1 MPVDDRTRARLVL
14 RRPDSEDVVFAL
26 EPGQPTT
33 LGRDAGNSIVLASRF
48 VSKRHAL
55 MSWTPRGLRIE
66 DRDSSNGLTVN
77 GLAVHAAELST
88 GDVIHLGDQRLDLEI
103 DALPPSDSAAVSASP
118 ATPSRMMAASLV
130 MLAMIGAVTAAYVIR
145 RPRASEQAPP
155 ASAAPADVVAASG
168 RASAAQVSTAT
179 SGVRSP
185 VADVP
190 IALFDSPEAQAVA
203 QQAVARGGDPVG
215 ELFEA
220 AQAAYDQG
228 RIRDAYRL
236 LNGALVR
243 NGQHQPS
250 QRLLLL
256 VKTDRDTRLHSLQAT
271 VARADQQGRF
281 DEAAQGWEAV
291 QALTLEYEPLHARAR
306 AEATRLR
313 QRAAQ

>member
-14 RRPDSEDVVFAL
+14 RRPDSEDVTFAL

-33 LGRDAGNSIVLASRF
+33 LGRDAGNTIVLASRF

-66 DRDSSNGLTVN
+66 DQDSSNGLTVN
-77 GLAVHAAELST
+77 GLAVHAADLST
-88 GDVIHLGDQRLDLEI
+88 GDVIHLGDQRLDFEI
-103 DALPPSDSAAVSASP
+103 DALPPPEIAAVSASP
-118 ATPSRMMAASLV
+118 GKPGRMVAASLV
-130 MLAMIGAVTAAYVIR
+130 TLAMIGGVTAAYVMR
-145 RPRASEQAPP
+145 RPRAPEQAVPASTAP
-155 ASAAPADVVAASG
+155 ADAVAASASAARVSTGPVASG
-168 RASAAQVSTAT
+168 PRWPTCRSGCSTRRRRKPSPSRRWRAAATRSASC
-179 SGVRSP
+179 S
-185 VADVP
+185 
-190 IALFDSPEAQAVA
+190 
-203 QQAVARGGDPVG
+203 ARPRPHTTRD
-215 ELFEA
+215 
-220 AQAAYDQG
+220 
-228 RIRDAYRL
+228 RILDAYRF

-250 QRLLLL
+250 QRLLLR

-271 VARADQQGRF
+271 AARADQQGRF
-281 DEAAQGWEAV
+281 DEAAQGWEAM